1 MHLLRPRGTGA
12 FGMLFEEGQGVPKRD
27 RYIWYAMDM
36 TLMGTALLCE
46 MYQMYLSLLVPWN
59 ACRPLK

>member
-1 MHLLRPRGTGA
+1 MHLA
-12 FGMLFEEGQGVPKRD
+12 CFSKRD
-27 RYIWYAMDM
+27 RCAQEGQVHLVRNGHD
-36 TLMGTALLCE
+36 LDGTALLCE